1 MSEVRSSLPSSPSSA
16 GSPEARTWVPMED
29 NGQNQQP
36 WSGLARYAKEGAD
49 GIRTGTGTL

>member
-1 MSEVRSSLPSSPSSA
+1 MSEERSSLPSLPSSM
-16 GSPEARTWVPMED
+16 GSPEARKWVQMED